1 MIHRP
6 HLTALALAG
15 AVLVL
20 WGAVMAMTL
29 RAAAVSDENGG
40 NLLTLF
46 PPSLPGDRQIAAIVD
61 AGGLPLRR
69 TWLPNAW
76 VVHSPGPGFVARLKD
91 QGALGAFAEFPFVA
105 EMAGCTA
112 YIPSD
117 RDVRTMRA
125 VLR

>member
-1 MIHRP
+1 MIRRP

-15 AVLVL
+15 AVLVV
-20 WGAVMAMTL
+20 WVAAMAVTL
-29 RAAAVSDENGG
+29 RAAALSDENGG

-46 PPSLPGDRQIAAIVD
+46 PPTLSGDRQLAAIVE

-69 TWLPNAW
+69 TWLPAAW

-91 QGALGAFAEFPFVA
+91 RGALGVFAQFPFVA
-105 EMAGCTA
+105 EMAGCVA

-117 RDVRTMRA
+117 RDTRTMGA